1 MQPTTYIA
9 SGGRW
14 QRLGRSAA
22 AKLGLTTPRGPFNV
36 SRLVLLGSFTC
47 SLLAG
52 LLACS
57 SADEEL
63 TRFIDETK
71 HESGGRVEPLP
82 EVKPYETFIYS
93 AADMRSPFVPSGPGG
108 NSSGL
113 RPDSKRNREFLEQFP
128 LDTLRMVGTLRLGDR
143 MYGLVQTRDG
153 LVHRVTTGNYLGQAD
168 GKITEITAAKISLT
182 EIVPDGVGGY
192 IERPAGI
199 ALNQ

>member
-9 SGGRW
+9 PGGRW
-14 QRLGRSAA
+14 HRLGRAAA
-22 AKLGLTTPRGPFNV
+22 AKLGLARAPFSV
-36 SRLVLLGSFTC
+36 GRLVLLSSFTC
-47 SLLAG
+47 SLLVG
-52 LLACS
+52 LAACS
-57 SADEEL
+57 SADDEL

-93 AADMRSPFVPSGPGG
+93 AADLRSPFVPSGPGA

-143 MYGLVQTRDG
+143 MYGLVQTKDG

-168 GKITEITAAKISLT
+168 GKITGITAAKISLT